1 MNIKR
6 PSPAGLRA
14 SNALL
19 IPIAQPESAGPSGL
33 EKKGCWLVPGPHSP
47 VWPLLL
53 LFLEVVVVD
62 VASVDAVL
70 VAVVEIHWRGHV
82 VDLVVPHFDET
93 AALVEVNAARPS
105 WIVVDVIAFDHRARH
120 VA

>member
-1 MNIKR
+1 MNVKR

-53 LFLEVVVVD
+53 LFRKLVVVD

-70 VAVVEIHWRGHV
+70 VAVVEIHWRVHV
-82 VDLVVPHFDET
+82 VDFVVAHFDE
-93 AALVEVNAARPS
+93 AAAFVQ
-105 WIVVDVIAFDHRARH
+105 VVDRAGLH
-120 VA
+120 Q